1 MEILAHA
8 NKRIKSR
15 PSMPL
20 PLRALADLYARHA
33 PGDSSSAE
41 CHPMVRNFALIYL
54 EMAMERANA
63 EERLD
68 VLPTVVRVSEGRKG
82 LGG

>member
-1 MEILAHA
+1 
-8 NKRIKSR
+8 
-15 PSMPL
+15 
-20 PLRALADLYARHA
+20 
-33 PGDSSSAE
+33 
-41 CHPMVRNFALIYL
+41 MVRNFALIYL